1 MCIHV
6 CIFVLHLL
14 PVWVNPQ
21 KRTNYGRA
29 ERSAM
34 FISHLTFISKEGTG
48 GGEGGTV
55 GVRKVASIRGNPS
68 AQFLLLE
75 LPLAECSPH
84 SGVAWYVEE
93 ALTLSLSL
101 ERCRGSLVEMES
113 PPPHPQNEGRERDDK
128 GSREEGRFHKS
139 AHYKKCTVSC

>member
-1 MCIHV
+1 MPVCVHV

-34 FISHLTFISKEGTG
+34 FISHLTFISKEREGEAR

-55 GVRKVASIRGNPS
+55 GIGKVASIRGNPS
-68 AQFLLLE
+68 AQFLLL
-75 LPLAECSPH
+75 
-84 SGVAWYVEE
+84 
-93 ALTLSLSL
+93 
-101 ERCRGSLVEMES
+101 
-113 PPPHPQNEGRERDDK
+113 
-128 GSREEGRFHKS
+128 
-139 AHYKKCTVSC
+139 